1 MKREYYL
8 LIPNLDGSRL
18 WLVEDAGHWT
28 LPQVEIADAFW
39 WQDVVPLN
47 RAAQAK
53 LGRGVTTLGCLPI
66 TYDKTQ
72 DVLRFIYAIEPQG
85 ILPEAG
91 RWVETT
97 ALDLSGVPWPEGLDL
112 VKMWLAEPP
121 AVPWYRLGWQ
131 AQPLVWAEAALA
143 KQGPTLTTPIE
154 QLRSWER
161 SSLWRLTTAKGNF
174 YFKAVSGAFVTEP
187 ALTQKLA
194 EWEPE
199 WFAPVLAVDAEQGW
213 MLLGDAGNQ
222 SLLRE
227 TDAERW
233 AMALRRY
240 AEMQVA
246 LSERVDDLLTLG
258 VPDRHVQNLPGWIE
272 TLLADTAALTN
283 SEAGLS
289 VEEIARLRAK
299 LPEVLAACETLGTS
313 PIPPTLEHGDFAP
326 GQAVYGAEC
335 VYRFIDWSD
344 AGVAFP
350 FLSMLFYWAEL
361 GENFKNA
368 EELRVKFREAYLEPW
383 VSYTGKTELVE
394 LYAAAMVVAPFYYA
408 LIYYRDVL
416 PAMAAKWEME
426 RMLPYYLRLALKD

>member
-18 WLVEDAGHWT
+18 WLVEDAGRWA

-53 LGRGVTTLGCLPI
+53 LGCGVTTLGCLPI
-66 TYDKTQ
+66 TYDKAQ
-72 DVLRFIYAIEPQG
+72 DVLRFIYAVEPQG
-85 ILPEAG
+85 PLPEAG
-91 RWVETT
+91 RWIEAT
-97 ALDLSGVPWPEGLDL
+97 AIDLSIVPWPEGLDL
-112 VKMWLAEPP
+112 VKAWLVEPP
-121 AVPWYRLGWQ
+121 AVPWYHLGWQ
-131 AQPLVWAEAALA
+131 AQPLSWAEAALA
-143 KQGPTLTTPIE
+143 KEGLTLTAPIE

-161 SSLWRLTTAKGNF
+161 SALWRLTTAKGAF

-187 ALTQKLA
+187 TLTRKLA
-194 EWEPE
+194 EWPD

-213 MLLGDAGNQ
+213 MLLGNAGNQ

-227 TDAERW
+227 TDAGRW
-233 AMALRRY
+233 AAALHRY

-246 LSERVDDLLTLG
+246 LSARADDLLTLG
-258 VPDRHVQNLPGWIE
+258 VVDRRVQNLPGWIE
-272 TLLADTAALTN
+272 ALLADTAALTN

-289 VEEIARLRAK
+289 VEEIERLRAK
-299 LPEVLAACETLGTS
+299 LPEVLAACKTLGAS

-326 GQAVYGAEC
+326 GQVVYGAEG

-344 AGVAFP
+344 AGVSFP

-361 GENFKNA
+361 GENFTND
-368 EELRVKFREAYLEPW
+368 EEMRVRFREAYLEAW
-383 VSYTGKTELVE
+383 AAYASKTELVV
-394 LYAAAMVVAPFYYA
+394 LYEAAMAVAPFYYA
-408 LIYYRDVL
+408 LIYYREIL
-416 PAMAAKWEME
+416 PQMVAKWEMK
-426 RMLPYYLRLALKD
+426 RMLPYYLRLALKDS